1 MNYFFTAEFINGY
14 KVAVNATSDGYLLTP
29 LDHDGWPHA
38 GIEDIKASA
47 ADLAAKLDYLQL
59 KMAELDAMSYT
70 EMAEYLYMGL
80 EDNL

>member
-1 MNYFFTAEFINGY
+1 MNYFFTAEFSNGY
-14 KVAVNATSDGYLLTP
+14 KVAVNTTSDGYLLTP
-29 LDHDGWPHA
+29 LDHDDRPHA
-38 GIEDIKASA
+38 GLEDIKASA

-59 KMAELDAMSYT
+59 RMAELDAMSYT